1 MGWLQN
7 GMGPWTRPLV
17 TRVHDR
23 PLPPP
28 DNVTVV
34 DWTRTAA
41 TIHWRAPLAPLPGVR
56 YEAQLCAI
64 TTYAQKQW
72 LAALREEHSAPEAA
86 ARARGWATVYCAASV
101 GCRVDKLQPG
111 CQYCFRVRTVADGL
125 GGGSWTQS
133 VKVRSG
139 QR

>member
-1 MGWLQN
+1 MGMWA
-7 GMGPWTRPLV
+7 RPLV
-17 TRVHDR
+17 ARVHDR

-28 DNVTVV
+28 ENVTVM

-41 TIHWRAPLAPLPGVR
+41 TIHWRAPVSQTPNVR

-64 TTYAQKQW
+64 TTFAQAQW
-72 LAALREEHSAPEAA
+72 RAALQDGETEPEAA
-86 ARARGWATVYCAASV
+86 QRSRGWATVYCAASV

-125 GGGSWTQS
+125 GGGRWSQS
-133 VKVRSG
+133 VKVCPTLCG
-139 QR
+139 LKPEA